1 MAIKQLLHR
10 LFKCVRLALPRSLSI
25 CLWLLKV
32 MLPISL
38 AVRVLQYVGVIDW
51 LAGYLSPVFS
61 YIGLSGDSA
70 FVFLTSIF
78 LPLYPTIAVMTTLTL
93 TLREA
98 TILAVMCLVSHNLPV
113 ECSVAHKTGSRF
125 GEIVAFR
132 IAMSFVAAV
141 VLNWLLP
148 QSDAPFSFLASTT
161 TEVTSWGML
170 LMQWLTSSLSL
181 IVTIVLIVT
190 ALMVLQRVLEEFG
203 WMHRI
208 AHSLSSLMCLFG
220 LPSGCS
226 LLWLTGNVVGM
237 AYGAAI
243 MIDEVENGR
252 LTREEANLVNHH
264 LGVSHSLLEDTM
276 LFVAMGISFWWIFL
290 TRLVLA
296 MVAVWTM
303 RGVKKIKNLFGF
315 YFKFS

>member
-1 MAIKQLLHR
+1 MASKQIINR

-132 IAMSFVAAV
+132 IAMSFVSAI

-148 QSDAPFSFLASTT
+148 QSDVPFSFMSMGAA
-161 TEVTSWGML
+161 EVTSWGTL
-170 LMQWLTSSLSL
+170 FMQWLSSSLVL
-181 IVTIVLIVT
+181 VITIVLIVT

-208 AHSLSSLMCLFG
+208 AHMLAPLMRLFG

-252 LTREEANLVNHH
+252 LTRDEANLVNHH

-303 RGVKKIKNLFGF
+303 RGVKELRGK
-315 YFKFS
+315 S

>member
-1 MAIKQLLHR
+1 MASNQLINR
-10 LFKCVRLALPRSLSI
+10 LVKCVRLALPRSLSI

-98 TILAVMCLVSHNLPV
+98 TILAVMCLISHNLPV

-132 IAMSFVAAV
+132 IIMSFVAAV

-148 QSDAPFSFLASTT
+148 QSDAPFNFLASAT

-208 AHSLSSLMCLFG
+208 AHSLSPLMRLFG

-243 MIDEVENGR
+243 MIDEVEEGR

-276 LFVAMGISFWWIFL
+276 LFVAMGISFWWICL

-296 MVAVWTM
+296 MIAVWTM
-303 RGVKKIKNLFGF
+303 RLWCMIRG
-315 YFKFS
+315 

>member
-1 MAIKQLLHR
+1 MASKQLFHR
-10 LFKCVRLALPRSLSI
+10 LSQCVRLALPRSLSI

-132 IAMSFVAAV
+132 IAMSFVSAI

-148 QSDAPFSFLASTT
+148 QSDALFCAFVAGSADI
-161 TEVTSWGML
+161 TSWGML

-190 ALMVLQRVLEEFG
+190 ALMILQRVLEEFG

-208 AHSLSSLMCLFG
+208 AHSLSPLMRLFG

-226 LLWLTGNVVGM
+226 LLWITGNVVGM

-243 MIDEVENGR
+243 MIDEVEEGR

-276 LFVAMGISFWWIFL
+276 LFVAMGISFWWICL

-296 MVAVWTM
+296 MIAVWAM
-303 RGVKKIKNLFGF
+303 RLYKAIR
-315 YFKFS
+315 

>member
-1 MAIKQLLHR
+1 MPKRLLIR
-10 LFKCVRLALPRSLSI
+10 LYKCVLRAIPRSLSI
-25 CLWLLKV
+25 CVWLLKV

-38 AVRVLQYVGVIDW
+38 AVRVLQHVGFIDW
-51 LAGYLSPVFS
+51 LAAILSPIFS
-61 YIGLSGDSA
+61 IIGLSGDSA
-70 FVFLTSIF
+70 IIFLTSIF

-113 ECSVAHKTGSRF
+113 ECSVAHKTGSPF
-125 GEIVAFR
+125 GRIVAFR
-132 IAMSFVAAV
+132 IAMSFVSAI

-148 QSDAPFSFLASTT
+148 QSDAPFSFMNMGAA
-161 TEVTSWGML
+161 EVTSWGML
-170 LMQWLTSSLSL
+170 FMQWLSSSLTL
-181 IVTIVLIVT
+181 TVTIVLIVT

-208 AHSLSSLMCLFG
+208 ANILSPLMRLFG

-226 LLWLTGNVVGM
+226 LLWLTGNIVGM

-290 TRLVLA
+290 TRLALA

-303 RGVKKIKNLFGF
+303 RGVKRLAIGC
-315 YFKFS
+315 

>member
-1 MAIKQLLHR
+1 M
-10 LFKCVRLALPRSLSI
+10 
-25 CLWLLKV
+25 WLLKV

-38 AVRVLQYVGVIDW
+38 AVRVLQYVGFIDW
-51 LAGYLSPVFS
+51 LAAILSPIFS
-61 YIGLSGDSA
+61 IIGLSGDSA
-70 FVFLTSIF
+70 IVFLTSIF

-113 ECSVAHKTGSRF
+113 ECSVAHKTGSPF
-125 GEIVAFR
+125 GRIVAFR
-132 IAMSFVAAV
+132 VAMSFLSAI
-141 VLNWLLP
+141 VLNWLMP
-148 QSDAPFSFLASTT
+148 QSDVSFSFLASAT

-170 LMQWLTSSLSL
+170 LVQWLSSSLTL
-181 IVTIVLIVT
+181 TVTIVLIVT

-208 AHSLSSLMCLFG
+208 AHMLSPLMRVFG
-220 LPSGCS
+220 LPTGCS

-243 MIDEVENGR
+243 MIDEVEQGR
-252 LTREEANLVNHH
+252 LSRDEANLVNHH

-276 LFVAMGISFWWIFL
+276 LFVAMGISFWWIFT

-296 MVAVWTM
+296 IVAVWTM
-303 RGVKKIKNLFGF
+303 RLIRWRTKA
-315 YFKFS
+315 

>member
-1 MAIKQLLHR
+1 MASKQIINR

-148 QSDAPFSFLASTT
+148 QSDAPFNFLASAT

-208 AHSLSSLMCLFG
+208 AHSLSPLMRLFG

-243 MIDEVENGR
+243 MIDEVEEGR

-276 LFVAMGISFWWIFL
+276 LFVAMGISFWWICL

-296 MVAVWTM
+296 MIAVWTM
-303 RGVKKIKNLFGF
+303 RLWCMIRG
-315 YFKFS
+315 

>member
-1 MAIKQLLHR
+1 MAIRHSLNR
-10 LFKCVRLALPRSLSI
+10 LYRCVRLALPRSLNI

-78 LPLYPTIAVMTTLTL
+78 LPLYPTIAVMTTLTI

-98 TILAVMCLVSHNLPV
+98 TILAVMCLISHNLPV

-132 IAMSFVAAV
+132 IAMSFVSAI

-148 QSDAPFSFLASTT
+148 HSNVPFTFLASTT
-161 TEVTSWGML
+161 TKVASWGML
-170 LMQWLTSSLSL
+170 FTQWFTSSLTL
-181 IVTIVLIVT
+181 VVTIVLIVS
-190 ALMVLQRVLEEFG
+190 ALMILQRVLEEFG

-208 AHSLSSLMCLFG
+208 AHSLSPLMRLFG
-220 LPSGCS
+220 LPPGCS

-243 MIDEVENGR
+243 MIDEVEQGR
-252 LTREEANLVNHH
+252 LTRDEANLVNHH

-276 LFVAMGISFWWIFL
+276 LFVAMGISFWWLFL
-290 TRLVLA
+290 TRLILA
-296 MVAVWTM
+296 MVAVWAM
-303 RGVKKIKNLFGF
+303 RLYTHIRQAN
-315 YFKFS
+315 YT

>member
-1 MAIKQLLHR
+1 
-10 LFKCVRLALPRSLSI
+10 
-25 CLWLLKV
+25 

-51 LAGYLSPVFS
+51 LAGYLSPIFS

-70 FVFLTSIF
+70 IVFLTSIF

-113 ECSVAHKTGSRF
+113 ECSVAHKTGSPF
-125 GEIVAFR
+125 GRIVAFR
-132 IAMSFVAAV
+132 IIMSFVSAI
-141 VLNWLLP
+141 VLNWLIP
-148 QSDAPFSFLASTT
+148 QSDAPFSFLASAT
-161 TEVTSWGML
+161 TEVTSWGL
-170 LMQWLTSSLSL
+170 LFIQWLSSSLVL
-181 IVTIVLIVT
+181 IITIILIVT

-208 AHSLSSLMCLFG
+208 AHILSPLMRLFG
-220 LPSGCS
+220 LPTGCS

-243 MIDEVENGR
+243 MIDEVEQGR
-252 LTREEANLVNHH
+252 LTRHEANLVNHH

-290 TRLVLA
+290 TRLALA
-296 MVAVWTM
+296 MIAVWTM
-303 RGVKKIKNLFGF
+303 RIVKPNRHRTRRPISEKDTRR
-315 YFKFS
+315 

>member
-1 MAIKQLLHR
+1 MPKLPRVLIR
-10 LFKCVRLALPRSLSI
+10 LYKCVLRAIPRSLSI
-25 CLWLLKV
+25 CVWLLKV

-38 AVRVLQYVGVIDW
+38 AVRVLQHVGFIDW
-51 LAGYLSPVFS
+51 LAAILSPIFS
-61 YIGLSGDSA
+61 IIGLSGDSA
-70 FVFLTSIF
+70 IIFLTSIF

-113 ECSVAHKTGSRF
+113 ECSVAHKTGSPF
-125 GEIVAFR
+125 GRIVAFR
-132 IAMSFVAAV
+132 IAMSFVSAI

-148 QSDAPFSFLASTT
+148 QSDAPFSFMNMGAA
-161 TEVTSWGML
+161 EVTSWGML
-170 LMQWLTSSLSL
+170 FMQWLSSSLTL
-181 IVTIVLIVT
+181 TVTIVLIVT

-208 AHSLSSLMCLFG
+208 ANILSPLMRLFG

-226 LLWLTGNVVGM
+226 LLWLTGNIVGM

-296 MVAVWTM
+296 IVAVWTM
-303 RGVKKIKNLFGF
+303 RLLKKMTSN
-315 YFKFS
+315 

>member
-1 MAIKQLLHR
+1 MPLPRLLIRLYKCLLRAI
-10 LFKCVRLALPRSLSI
+10 PRSLSI
-25 CLWLLKV
+25 CLWLFKV

-38 AVRVLQYVGVIDW
+38 AVRVLQHVGVIDW
-51 LAGYLSPVFS
+51 LAGYLSPTFS
-61 YIGLSGDSA
+61 FIGLSGDSA
-70 FVFLTSIF
+70 IVFLTSIF

-113 ECSVAHKTGSRF
+113 ECSVAHKTGSPF
-125 GEIVAFR
+125 GRIVTFR
-132 IAMSFVAAV
+132 IIMSFVSAI
-141 VLNWLLP
+141 VLNWLMP
-148 QSDAPFSFLASTT
+148 QSDAPFSFFASATT
-161 TEVTSWGML
+161 GATSWGML
-170 LMQWLTSSLSL
+170 FTQWLSSSLVL
-181 IVTIVLIVT
+181 IVTIILIVT

-208 AHSLSSLMCLFG
+208 AHILSPLMRLFG

-243 MIDEVENGR
+243 MIDEVEQGR
-252 LTREEANLVNHH
+252 LTRSEANLVNHH

-290 TRLVLA
+290 TRLILA

-303 RGVKKIKNLFGF
+303 RIIKCKLA
-315 YFKFS
+315 

>member
-1 MAIKQLLHR
+1 MPLPR
-10 LFKCVRLALPRSLSI
+10 LFIRLYKCVLRAMPRSLSI
-25 CLWLLKV
+25 CLWLFKV

-38 AVRVLQYVGVIDW
+38 AVRVLQHVGVIDW
-51 LAGYLSPVFS
+51 LAGYLSPIFS

-70 FVFLTSIF
+70 IVFLTSIF

-98 TILAVMCLVSHNLPV
+98 TRRAVMCLVSHNLPV
-113 ECSVAHKTGSRF
+113 ECSVAHKTGSPF
-125 GEIVAFR
+125 GRIVAFR
-132 IAMSFVAAV
+132 IIMSFVSAI
-141 VLNWLLP
+141 VLNWLMP
-148 QSDAPFSFLASTT
+148 QSDVPFSFLASAA
-161 TEVTSWGML
+161 TEATSWGML
-170 LMQWLTSSLSL
+170 FTQWLSSSLVL
-181 IVTIVLIVT
+181 IITIILIVT

-208 AHSLSSLMCLFG
+208 AHILSPLMRLFG

-243 MIDEVENGR
+243 MIDEVEQGR
-252 LTREEANLVNHH
+252 LTRSEANLVNHH

-290 TRLVLA
+290 TRLILA
-296 MVAVWTM
+296 MVAVWTI
-303 RGVKKIKNLFGF
+303 RAIKYKLA
-315 YFKFS
+315 

>member
-1 MAIKQLLHR
+1 MPLPR
-10 LFKCVRLALPRSLSI
+10 LFLRLYKCVLRAIPRSLSI

-38 AVRVLQYVGVIDW
+38 AVRVLQYVGFIDW
-51 LAGYLSPVFS
+51 LAAILSPIFS
-61 YIGLSGDSA
+61 IIGLSGDSA
-70 FVFLTSIF
+70 IIFLTSIF

-113 ECSVAHKTGSRF
+113 ECSVAHKTGSPF
-125 GEIVAFR
+125 GRIVAFR
-132 IAMSFVAAV
+132 IAMSFMSAI
-141 VLNWLLP
+141 VLNTLLP
-148 QSDAPFSFLASTT
+148 QSNAPFSFMNMGVA
-161 TEVTSWGML
+161 EVTSWSML
-170 LMQWLTSSLSL
+170 LMQWLTSSLTL
-181 IVTIVLIVT
+181 TVTIVLIVT

-208 AHSLSSLMCLFG
+208 AHMLSPLMRLFG

-243 MIDEVENGR
+243 MIDEVEQGR
-252 LTREEANLVNHH
+252 LTRHEANLVNHH

-290 TRLVLA
+290 TRLALA
-296 MVAVWTM
+296 MIAVWTM
-303 RGVKKIKNLFGF
+303 RGIRKLVEG
-315 YFKFS
+315 

>member
-1 MAIKQLLHR
+1 MASNQLINR
-10 LFKCVRLALPRSLSI
+10 LIKCVRLALPRSLSI

-32 MLPISL
+32 MLPISM

-98 TILAVMCLVSHNLPV
+98 TILAVMCLISHNLPV

-132 IAMSFVAAV
+132 IIMSFVAAV

-148 QSDAPFSFLASTT
+148 QSDASFNVLASAT

-170 LMQWLTSSLSL
+170 LTQWLTSSLSL

-208 AHSLSSLMCLFG
+208 AHSLSPLMRLFG

-243 MIDEVENGR
+243 MIDEVEEGR

-276 LFVAMGISFWWIFL
+276 LFVAMGISFWWICL

-296 MVAVWTM
+296 MIAVWTM
-303 RGVKKIKNLFGF
+303 RLWCMIRG
-315 YFKFS
+315 

>member
-1 MAIKQLLHR
+1 MASKQIINR

-148 QSDAPFSFLASTT
+148 QSDAPFSFLASATA
-161 TEVTSWGML
+161 EVTSWGML
-170 LMQWLTSSLSL
+170 LTQWLTSSLSL

-208 AHSLSSLMCLFG
+208 AHSLSPLMRLFG

-243 MIDEVENGR
+243 MIDEVEEGR

-276 LFVAMGISFWWIFL
+276 LFVAMGISFWWICL

-296 MVAVWTM
+296 MIAVWTM
-303 RGVKKIKNLFGF
+303 RLWCMIRG
-315 YFKFS
+315 

>member
-1 MAIKQLLHR
+1 MPKRILLR
-10 LFKCVRLALPRSLSI
+10 LYKCFLRAVPRSMSI
-25 CLWLLKV
+25 CLWLFKV

-70 FVFLTSIF
+70 IVFLTSIF

-113 ECSVAHKTGSRF
+113 ECSVAHKTGSPF
-125 GEIVAFR
+125 GRIVAFR
-132 IAMSFVAAV
+132 VAMSFVSAI
-141 VLNWLLP
+141 VLNWLMP
-148 QSDAPFSFLASTT
+148 QSDAPFSFLASATA
-161 TEVTSWGML
+161 EVSSWGML
-170 LMQWLTSSLSL
+170 FTQWLSSSLVL
-181 IVTIVLIVT
+181 VATIVLIVT
-190 ALMVLQRVLEEFG
+190 ALMLLQRVLEEFG

-208 AHSLSSLMCLFG
+208 AHVLSPLMSLFG

-243 MIDEVENGR
+243 MIDEVEQGR
-252 LTREEANLVNHH
+252 LTRDEANLVNHH

-296 MVAVWTM
+296 IVAVWGM
-303 RGVKKIKNLFGF
+303 RIVKRDFSGF
-315 YFKFS
+315 SVLQ

>member
-1 MAIKQLLHR
+1 M
-10 LFKCVRLALPRSLSI
+10 PRSMSI
-25 CLWLLKV
+25 CVWLLKV

-51 LAGYLSPVFS
+51 LAGILSPLFA

-70 FVFLTSIF
+70 IVFLTSIF
-78 LPLYPTIAVMTTLTL
+78 LPLYPTIAVMATLTL

-113 ECSVAHKTGSRF
+113 ECSVAHKTGSPF
-125 GEIVAFR
+125 GRIVAFR
-132 IAMSFVAAV
+132 VGMSFVSYI
-141 VLNWLLP
+141 VLNALLP
-148 QSDAPFSFLASTT
+148 HSDAPFSFMASSV
-161 TEVTSWGML
+161 EVTSWGML
-170 LMQWLTSSLSL
+170 FVQWLTSSLTL
-181 IVTIVLIVT
+181 VVTIVLIVS

-208 AHSLSSLMCLFG
+208 AHSLSPLMRLFG
-220 LPSGCS
+220 LPTGCS

-243 MIDEVENGR
+243 MIDEVEQGR
-252 LTREEANLVNHH
+252 LTRYEANLVNHH

-276 LFVAMGISFWWIFL
+276 LFVAMGISFGWIFV

-296 MVAVWTM
+296 IIAVWTM
-303 RGVKKIKNLFGF
+303 RALKKTRRVVLKKG
-315 YFKFS
+315 

>member
-1 MAIKQLLHR
+1 M
-10 LFKCVRLALPRSLSI
+10 PRSLSI

-51 LAGYLSPVFS
+51 LAGVLSPLFA

-70 FVFLTSIF
+70 IVFLTSIF
-78 LPLYPTIAVMTTLTL
+78 LPLYPTIAVMATLTL

-113 ECSVAHKTGSRF
+113 ECSVAHKTGSPF
-125 GEIVAFR
+125 GRIVAFR
-132 IAMSFVAAV
+132 VAMSFVSAI
-141 VLNWLLP
+141 VLNALMP
-148 QSDAPFSFLASTT
+148 QSDAAFSFLASSV
-161 TEVTSWGML
+161 EVTSWGML
-170 LMQWLTSSLSL
+170 FTQWLSSSLML
-181 IVTIVLIVT
+181 VVTIVLIVS

-208 AHSLSSLMCLFG
+208 AHSLSPLMRIFG
-220 LPSGCS
+220 LPTGCS

-243 MIDEVENGR
+243 MIDEVEQGR
-252 LTREEANLVNHH
+252 LTRHEANLVNHH

-296 MVAVWTM
+296 ITAVWTL
-303 RGVKKIKNLFGF
+303 RGVRKMRYLALRRG
-315 YFKFS
+315 

>member
-1 MAIKQLLHR
+1 MASKQIINR

-125 GEIVAFR
+125 GAIVAFR

-141 VLNWLLP
+141 ALNWLLP
-148 QSDAPFSFLASTT
+148 QRDAPFNFLASAT

-170 LMQWLTSSLSL
+170 LMQWLTSSISL

-208 AHSLSSLMCLFG
+208 AHSLSPLMRLFG

-243 MIDEVENGR
+243 MIDEVEEGR

-276 LFVAMGISFWWIFL
+276 LFVAMGISFWWICL

-296 MVAVWTM
+296 MIAVWTM
-303 RGVKKIKNLFGF
+303 RLWCMIRG
-315 YFKFS
+315 